1 MHLDDLLGDGDGEAR
16 AALGLG
22 KGTVDLIE
30 LIEDLILTAYVRA

>member
-1 MHLDDLLGDGDGEAR
+1 VHLDDLFGDGDGEAR

-22 KGTVDLIE
+22 KGTVDLME